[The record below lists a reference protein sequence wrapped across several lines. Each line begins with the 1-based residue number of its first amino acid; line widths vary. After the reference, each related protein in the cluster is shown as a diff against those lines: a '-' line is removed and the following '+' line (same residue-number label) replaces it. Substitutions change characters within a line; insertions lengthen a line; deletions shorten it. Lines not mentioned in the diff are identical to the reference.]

1 MVLAG
6 KALAAG
12 TDGFPINPKNK
23 LLFLSLIGLHFVLPP
38 LVYRLRE

>member
-1 MVLAG
+1 MLLAG

-23 LLFLSLIGLHFVLPP
+23 LLFLSLIGLHFVLLPS
-38 LVYRLRE
+38 LYRLRE